1 MAIRRIQNRIAES
14 RFLLPTTAIIALCI
28 CLLAGLVQKQ
38 QWIPFLLFA
47 IATYFFAELNNTN
60 ALLRIY
66 SRTVSSSFMLL
77 TCTIVPL
84 ILMEPTPLLPL
95 PKGVGI
101 GYLFTRQYVN
111 LSSYYMAI
119 AQLCMIL
126 FYYIMFRCYM
136 LRRSAPFA
144 FFGYLMIGV
153 ISTFFVQILFFVP
166 FLWILTATNLRTL
179 HVKSFIASCLGLI
192 TPYWLGGAYLMISG
206 EFNRFT
212 DHFVGLIT
220 FQPLFDYTAINEHQ
234 FVTFAL
240 VAILA
245 ITGIIHFFR
254 HSYLDKI
261 RIRMLYEIFI
271 IIDIL
276 CIIFIVLQP
285 QHYYMLMMLIIVNT
299 SPLIAHFI
307 TLTRTR
313 ITNIAFLTIL
323 FLVFAVIAYNLW
335 MPSLIF

>member
-84 ILMEPTPLLPL
+84 ILLEPTLLPPL

-101 GYLFTRQYVN
+101 GYLFTCQFVN
-111 LSSYYMAI
+111 LSSYYMPI

-192 TPYWLGGAYLMISG
+192 TPY
-206 EFNRFT
+206 
-212 DHFVGLIT
+212 
-220 FQPLFDYTAINEHQ
+220 
-234 FVTFAL
+234 
-240 VAILA
+240 
-245 ITGIIHFFR
+245 
-254 HSYLDKI
+254 
-261 RIRMLYEIFI
+261 
-271 IIDIL
+271 
-276 CIIFIVLQP
+276 
-285 QHYYMLMMLIIVNT
+285 
-299 SPLIAHFI
+299 
-307 TLTRTR
+307 
-313 ITNIAFLTIL
+313 
-323 FLVFAVIAYNLW
+323 
-335 MPSLIF
+335 